1 MSQDTDQQLKNLEKK
16 VDLLVSLCEQLK
28 IENRSLKAK
37 QNDLV
42 RDRARLLEKTALAR
56 SRVEAMITRLKNMG
70 QGT

>member
-1 MSQDTDQQLKNLEKK
+1 MSQNTDQQLKNLEIK
-16 VDLLVSLCEQLK
+16 VERLMGLCERLK
-28 IENRSLKAK
+28 SENTSLKAK

-56 SRVEAMITRLKNMG
+56 SRVEAMITRLKTMG

>member
-1 MSQDTDQQLKNLEKK
+1 MSQDTDQQLKNLELK
-16 VDLLVSLCEQLK
+16 VERLMALCEKLK
-28 IENRSLKAK
+28 IENESLKVK

-42 RDRARLLEKTALAR
+42 RERARLLEKTAVAR

>member
-1 MSQDTDQQLKNLEKK
+1 MSQNTDQQLKNLEIK
-16 VDLLVSLCEQLK
+16 VECLMGLCERLK
-28 IENRSLKAK
+28 SENTSLKAK

-56 SRVEAMITRLKNMG
+56 SRVEAMITRLKTMG